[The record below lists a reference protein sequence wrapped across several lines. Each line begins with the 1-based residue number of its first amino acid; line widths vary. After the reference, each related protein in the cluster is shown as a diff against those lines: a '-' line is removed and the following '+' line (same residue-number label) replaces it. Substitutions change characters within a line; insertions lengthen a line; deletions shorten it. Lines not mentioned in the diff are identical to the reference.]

1 MNSSNDRET
10 RDPVRGD
17 EEERVRLVAPDARYA
32 ALWQRWRNEPATQ
45 RFNPLYPLSV
55 EALAERLAHHCAADL
70 RDRSRYEFRWMV
82 ARGAEVIGTVSVSN
96 VSWGMGYAE
105 IGYMLA
111 ESHHGRGLGTRAVA
125 LLVDKL
131 FGETDLERLYALVAT
146 ENTPSRRLLERLG
159 FRSEGVMREHY
170 VIQGARVDEVVYGLL
185 RREWAA
191 R

>member
-1 MNSSNDRET
+1 MEESGAPRDRA
-10 RDPVRGD
+10 RDDDG
-17 EEERVRLVAPDARYA
+17 ERLRLVATHARYA
-32 ALWQRWRNEPATQ
+32 ALWRLWRAESATQ
-45 RFNPLYPLSV
+45 RFNPLHPLPV
-55 EALAERLAHHCAADL
+55 EALAERLTYHGAGHL
-70 RDRSRYEFRWMV
+70 RDRSRYDFRWMV
-82 ARGAEVIGTVSVSN
+82 AYGAEVIGTVSVSH

-131 FGETDLERLYALVAT
+131 FGETELERIYALVAS
-146 ENTPSRRLLERLG
+146 ENTPSCRLLERLG
-159 FRSEGVMREHY
+159 FTREGLMREHY

-185 RREWAA
+185 RREWTP

>member
-1 MNSSNDRET
+1 MLSEMSDR
-10 RDPVRGD
+10 V
-17 EEERVRLVAPDARYA
+17 EEEGERVRLVAPHARYA
-32 ALWQRWRNEPATQ
+32 PLWLRWRAEAATQ
-45 RFNPLYPLSV
+45 RFNPLYPLPV
-55 EALAERLAHHCAADL
+55 EALAERLAYHGAADL

-82 ARGAEVIGTVSVSN
+82 ASGEEIVGTVSVSN

-125 LLVDKL
+125 LLVDML
-131 FGETDLERLYALVAT
+131 FVETELERLYALVAA

-159 FRSEGVMREHY
+159 FAREGLMREHY
-170 VIQGARVDEVVYGLL
+170 VIQGERVDEIIYGLL
-185 RREWAA
+185 RREWRA